1 MMENNDQLI
10 EQFLAPARKD
20 IPDDGFTKRV
30 MQRVPD
36 RHERLSQ
43 VWNYAGFTLALALFL
58 VLDGVR
64 VVWDSLRAALDGM
77 LAQGLPADADPRA
90 LLVAGVVLLF
100 LCYKKIASL
109 A

>member
-1 MMENNDQLI
+1 MMENDDQLI
-10 EQFLAPARKD
+10 EEFLAPARKD
-20 IPDDGFTKRV
+20 VADNGFTQRV

-36 RHERLSQ
+36 RRDRLSQ
-43 VWNYAGFTLALALFL
+43 VWTYAGFALALVLFL
-58 VLDGVR
+58 ALDGVR